1 MSGRAMEKSEAEGG
15 DQPENPG
22 EKEQTQSPKREKR
35 RFEAVSSP
43 KVSVDGGDEGGASN
57 LSDDVGGATA
67 EEGSAAKKRVNLIT
81 PHHHPTLLF
90 PPSPHFLCSLSFSYW
105 LGNLFFFLA
114 VRPCRTL
121 GDRQKCQKK
130 KTIYYNTATE
140 RLDERV

>member
-1 MSGRAMEKSEAEGG
+1 MEKSEAEGG

-81 PHHHPTLLF
+81 PHHHPVV
-90 PPSPHFLCSLSFSYW
+90 PPSPPLPLLSIVQLLVGKFI
-105 LGNLFFFLA
+105 FFFLA

-130 KTIYYNTATE
+130 KDNI
-140 RLDERV
+140 L